1 MKYGELWI
9 WNMRTYILLQ
19 LCVYPSHNAPVRHV
33 GHTWCLSVCMYVCM
47 YVCTSVCL
55 PQHHFPANRTSVL
68 PDAPMTLS
76 HLFSA
81 WGEGLTHGT
90 CKRRGEEIG
99 RKDEI
104 MRVDGQVFAA
114 IPWLQSGGPTWH
126 TPEENEWGVNCKPVA
141 NRPGLASSRCGR
153 ATKMACYRKS

>member
-1 MKYGELWI
+1 MKQEDQQTFPI
-9 WNMRTYILLQ
+9 MRLPVAYCASTSLR
-19 LCVYPSHNAPVRHV
+19 SHVV
-33 GHTWCLSVCMYVCM
+33 SVCLY
-47 YVCTSVCL
+47 VCL

-76 HLFSA
+76 HLFLA

-104 MRVDGQVFAA
+104 MRVDGQVFVT
-114 IPWLQSGGPTWH
+114 IPWLHSGGTTWQH
-126 TPEENEWGVNCKPVA
+126 PGRERMGCELQTGSYSAWP
-141 NRPGLASSRCGR
+141 RPGAYVQQ
-153 ATKMACYRKS
+153 K